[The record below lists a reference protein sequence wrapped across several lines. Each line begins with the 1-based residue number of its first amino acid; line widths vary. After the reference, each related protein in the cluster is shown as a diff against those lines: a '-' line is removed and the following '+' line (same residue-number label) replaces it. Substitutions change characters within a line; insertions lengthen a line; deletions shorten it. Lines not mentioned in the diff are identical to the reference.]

1 MFASTILSLLV
12 WNISL
17 STVSAQE
24 NSAKN
29 ASKVPVPKAVSVA
42 FLVDS
47 EHNKDE
53 MQHYMELLQK
63 NISPEKYAV
72 GMSSNN
78 VVVGSGTVESVSLAL
93 QDILKRKDVDII
105 ITTGAVGA
113 KVAADAGRD
122 RVGLAKPVVA
132 ATVFEPIAQGI
143 VGSWQQNTSEIRNFT
158 FSAVP
163 YQLLNDLETF
173 TTISEITSVGVVL
186 DQSVKATCV
195 VNLFDYLKTAS
206 PSIRDVTLLPVSNQ
220 AEIVLQEVAT
230 TTTEYKGVYV
240 TNIQELPL
248 EKHQQLF
255 AGLHDMK
262 LPSFG
267 YSARATELGAFAS
280 VLPTNTNDVLDAH
293 FVSTVVSVLDG
304 NKAQD
309 ISVWVQPVPVLS
321 INSDIMGSLNYWPKW
336 NYLMEASMVE
346 AQKPASASLQSLLAR
361 AKTQGVS
368 LDLVQADQD
377 SMALALEWQKL
388 RASYL
393 PQLEASVQGKF
404 IDRDQRVQPL
414 QLTTQSDVWAD
425 VRLEQAIWSYEKLAQ
440 MKLNETEQAVQR
452 LDIQLLQNQI
462 LEDLSRVYWQISV
475 VQGNINVVK
484 EQISLLRK
492 QANLA
497 KRSTPVVNSKK
508 PTVPHQVSH
517 KVDVEQIQMGIQQLQ
532 SQLFSLQAE
541 EQYLQNVIKNILNQ
555 VQDPKFSTGVVP
567 TEFSKV
573 EETLFQY
580 LSNPVL
586 FQQIVPILQ
595 SIAIENS
602 VALQKQQAEM
612 TGIEQ
617 KITASKYAY
626 WSPEVGFSANIRQH
640 MYRSNVNYYQNLNA
654 YNSFVDAVA
663 SNSDLNISP
672 SLYKIDAPIMRNN
685 TDWMVGAYMTL
696 PLFDGMY
703 RKNNLTQNYVEQSKK
718 ETEGQIIS
726 RDLQTDVYNSL
737 LQCSSIYQRM
747 QIQQSTITMLEKSLQ
762 TSMQQ
767 YEMGVLP
774 WLEMS
779 IANNQVLQAKQ
790 QYQSQ
795 KGLLHQE
802 LYHLQALLGYLAGTG
817 QGQQQMLDKIVA
829 TVQAKGFTVPTSK

>member
-1 MFASTILSLLV
+1 MFVSTILSLLM
-12 WNISL
+12 WNISV

-29 ASKVPVPKAVSVA
+29 ASKVSVPKVVSIA

-63 NISPEKYAV
+63 NISAEKYAV

-78 VVVGSGTVESVSLAL
+78 VVVGSGTVESVSVAL
-93 QDILKRKDVDII
+93 QELLKRRDVDII
-105 ITTGAVGA
+105 VTTGAVGA

-173 TTISEITSVGVVL
+173 ATISDITSVGVVL

-206 PSIRDVTLLPVSNQ
+206 ASIRDVTLLPVSEQ

-248 EKHQQLF
+248 AKHQQLF

-262 LPSFG
+262 MPSFG
-267 YSARATELGAFAS
+267 YSARATEMGAFAS
-280 VLPTNTNDVLDAH
+280 ILPKNTNELLDAH

-321 INSDIMGSLNYWPKW
+321 INADIMGSLNYWPKW
-336 NYLMEASMVE
+336 NYLMEASMLE
-346 AQKPASASLQSLLAR
+346 AQKTDPRSLQSLLAQ

-368 LDLVQADQD
+368 LDLVQADKD

-393 PQLEASVQGKF
+393 PQVEASVQGKF
-404 IDRDQRVQPL
+404 IDRDQRIQPL

-440 MKLNETEQAVQR
+440 MKMNETEQAVQR

-462 LEDLSRVYWQISV
+462 LEDISRVYWQISV

-492 QANLA
+492 QANLV
-497 KRSTPVVNSKK
+497 KRSTPIVNAKK
-508 PTVPHQVSH
+508 PVATVSHQV
-517 KVDVEQIQMGIQQLQ
+517 DAEQIQMNIQQLQ

-555 VQDPKFSTGVVP
+555 VQELQFSTGLVP

-573 EETLFQY
+573 EENLFQY

-602 VALQKQQAEM
+602 VSLQKQQAEM

-617 KITASKYAY
+617 KITTSKYAY

-640 MYRSNVNYYQNLNA
+640 MYRSNVNFYQNLNA

-663 SNSDLNISP
+663 ANSDLNISP
-672 SLYKIDAPIMRNN
+672 SLYKINAPIMRNN

-703 RKNNLTQNYVEQSKK
+703 RKNNLNQNYVEQSKK

-817 QGQQQMLDKIVA
+817 QGQQQMLDKIVS
-829 TVQAKGFTVPTSK
+829 TVQAKGFTVPTPK